1 MAERTAGSSP
11 HSNAR
16 ITGVVYLLYF
26 LTAVSTAAIG
36 KGRPFWFQTVTL
48 ISEALYFAVTLLF
61 YYLFKPVS
69 RIVSLLAA
77 LFGIAGCA
85 NDVLK
90 LFNVAPHRFNALP
103 FFACYCLLLGY
114 LILRSTFLPRILGV
128 LMVLAGLGWLIFL
141 SPIAGRLSTYIDVLG
156 FVAELA
162 LMLWLVIKG
171 VNEQRWEEQAR
182 GEIGAGQMTR

>member
-1 MAERTAGSSP
+1 MAERIAGSSS

-26 LTAVSTAAIG
+26 LTAVSTGVLG
-36 KGRPFWFQTVTL
+36 KGRPVLFEAVSL
-48 ISEALYFAVTLLF
+48 ISEALYFAVVLLF
-61 YYLFKPVS
+61 YYLFRPVS

-90 LFNVAPHRFNALP
+90 LFNLVPHKLNALP

-114 LILRSTFLPRILGV
+114 LILRSTFLPRILGA
-128 LMVLAGLGWLIFL
+128 LMVLAGLGWLMFL
-141 SPIAGRLSTYIDVLG
+141 SPLAGRLSTYIEVLG

-171 VNEQRWEEQAR
+171 VNEQHWSEQAR
-182 GEIGAGQMTR
+182 GAIAAMR

>member
-1 MAERTAGSSP
+1 MAERIAASSP

-16 ITGVVYLLYF
+16 IAGFVYLLYF
-26 LTAVSTAAIG
+26 LTAVSTGVLG
-36 KGRPFWFQTVTL
+36 KSRPVLFEAVSL
-48 ISEALYFAVTLLF
+48 VSEALYFAVVLLF
-61 YYLFKPVS
+61 YSLFKPVS

-77 LFGIAGCA
+77 LFGFAGCA

-90 LFNVAPHRFNALP
+90 LFNFAPHKLNALP

-128 LMVLAGLGWLIFL
+128 LMVLAGLGWLMFL
-141 SPIAGRLSTYIDVLG
+141 SPLAGRLTTYIDVLG
-156 FVAELA
+156 FVAEMS
-162 LMLWLVIKG
+162 LMLWLLIKG
-171 VNEQRWEEQAR
+171 VKEQRWEEQAR